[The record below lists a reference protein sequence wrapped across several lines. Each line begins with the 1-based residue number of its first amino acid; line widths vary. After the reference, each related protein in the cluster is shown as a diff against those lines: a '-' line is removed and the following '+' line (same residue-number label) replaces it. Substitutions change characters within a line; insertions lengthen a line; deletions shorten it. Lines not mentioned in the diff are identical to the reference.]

1 MLLCLTNFPSC
12 DFWWGSR
19 LSSTAPDVLSGNGRV
34 FYLQQVLNIMLAC
47 LQIVLSSLILV
58 LLALCMKYIHVKISS
73 AMLPEILEHSG
84 RQTVI
89 LFGGGI
95 LKPSSDWH
103 KSLFCFWLS
112 SFFSFVPGRSRRK
125 RRFWSCSSETQEL
138 FSVNNFSAQ
147 KNPPG
152 GGGM

>member
-1 MLLCLTNFPSC
+1 
-12 DFWWGSR
+12 
-19 LSSTAPDVLSGNGRV
+19 
-34 FYLQQVLNIMLAC
+34 
-47 LQIVLSSLILV
+47 
-58 LLALCMKYIHVKISS
+58 MKYIHVKISS